1 MDEFS
6 LTFMAKG
13 QGGLDPLLVSGM
25 GRGGRIVGPGARWAV
40 GGEGSFSYFQAH
52 NAVMLFIFV
61 FFFTYLRKTT
71 FFAKN
76 NRYSTEY
83 WWAHP

>member
-1 MDEFS
+1 MYVAFIFN
-6 LTFMAKG
+6 T
-13 QGGLDPLLVSGM
+13 GM
-25 GRGGRIVGPGARWAV
+25 VDKKK
-40 GGEGSFSYFQAH
+40 AH
-52 NAVMLFIFV
+52 NAVMLFIFA